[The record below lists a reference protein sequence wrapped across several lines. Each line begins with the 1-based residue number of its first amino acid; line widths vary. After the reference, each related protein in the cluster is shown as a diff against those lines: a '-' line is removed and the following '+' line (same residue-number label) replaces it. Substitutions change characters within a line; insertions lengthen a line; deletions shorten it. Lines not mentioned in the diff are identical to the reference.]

1 MLGALVS
8 RTPSRPSRASALA
21 NALTRAGR
29 RSATTFALR
38 PGGRVLRAPVNE
50 HRRQPAERPL
60 VAVRTEAAEYRACR
74 RRKHRVTSLGLARID
89 VGQVDFDKGDRNGCQ
104 RIANGQTRMTVRP
117 SIDDGPI
124 GVAAKGVDRVDERA
138 F

>member
-38 PGGRVLRAPVNE
+38 HGGRVLRARVNE
-50 HRRQPAERPL
+50 HRRQPAECPL

-74 RRKHRVTSLGLARID
+74 GREHRVTSFRLARID
-89 VGQVDFDKGDRNGCQ
+89 VRQVDLYKRDRHGCQ
-104 RIANGQTRMTVRP
+104 RI
-117 SIDDGPI
+117 
-124 GVAAKGVDRVDERA
+124 
-138 F
+138 